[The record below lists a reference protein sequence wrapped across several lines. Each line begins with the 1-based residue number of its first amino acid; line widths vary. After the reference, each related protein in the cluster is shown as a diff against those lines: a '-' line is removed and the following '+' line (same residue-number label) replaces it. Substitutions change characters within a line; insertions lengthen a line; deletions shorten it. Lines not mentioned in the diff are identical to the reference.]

1 MTPQQRL
8 RDAAIQYA
16 QKGWPVHPLV
26 VGGKAPATAHGFKD
40 ATTDLAQVESW
51 WAQADYNIGLAVPPG
66 YLVVDI
72 DPRNG
77 GNETARALSTDLGPV
92 PPTLIARTRAGGYHY
107 WFRSSLAPEQ
117 ISGSL
122 GAGVDVK
129 IAGKGYVVA
138 PPSRVEPGEYEWAK
152 VRRVARLP
160 KAWAKRLHREPRPR
174 PRVVTNQAL
183 AEAIVDWECSAMR
196 YTEEGYRNQHLYAAT
211 RRLVERGC
219 FGPEAEKRLAEAATA
234 AGLDTDEIAGVI
246 GSAVGA
252 VAA

>member
-16 QKGWPVHPLV
+16 QRGWPVHPLV
-26 VGGKAPATAHGFKD
+26 VGGKTPATAHGFKD

-66 YLVVDI
+66 YVVVDE

-77 GNETARALSTDLGPV
+77 GAESIRRLVDELGPV

-107 WFRSSLAPEQ
+107 WFRSYLAPEQ
-117 ISGSL
+117 TSGSL

-138 PPSRVEPGEYEWAK
+138 PPSRVEPGEYEWVETAE
-152 VRRVARLP
+152 VAHLP
-160 KAWAKRLHREPRPR
+160 STWTKRLRRAPRPR
-174 PRVVTNQAL
+174 PTAVTDPTL
-183 AEAIVDWECSAMR
+183 AEAMISWHCQVLSHAVPGSRNADL
-196 YTEEGYRNQHLYAAT
+196 YRAART
-211 RRLVERGC
+211 LAERGC
-219 FGPEAEKRLAEAATA
+219 LTADAERRLAVVADDL
-234 AGLDTDEIAGVI
+234 GLDGHEIARTI
-246 GSAVGA
+246 GSAAGA
-252 VAA
+252 VTR